1 MALPYLVGERFPV
14 LDADARGAF
23 VGLTPE
29 TTQRD
34 LVRSMRGGVG
44 FSIRQGVEAIGQKP
58 SYISIIG
65 GGGRVTDWCQILSDI
80 LGQTIY
86 VYRNADTLP
95 ARAIAAAVLIG
106 QNLQPDYTAFVQGLQ
121 QEGSADVFH
130 PDVSAHAQYDALY
143 ARYVQLYPILKQWY
157 ELNHM

>member
-1 MALPYLVGERFPV
+1 MSVSPYWM
-14 LDADARGAF
+14 
-23 VGLTPE
+23 
-29 TTQRD
+29 Q
-34 LVRSMRGGVG
+34 MREAPLWGSHPKPHSAIWCAPCGGGVG

-58 SYISIIG
+58 SHISIIG

>member
-1 MALPYLVGERFPV
+1 MSV
-14 LDADARGAF
+14 
-23 VGLTPE
+23 
-29 TTQRD
+29 
-34 LVRSMRGGVG
+34 
-44 FSIRQGVEAIGQKP
+44 
-58 SYISIIG
+58 
-65 GGGRVTDWCQILSDI
+65 I

-95 ARAIAAAVLIG
+95 SRAIAAAVLIG

-121 QEGSADVFH
+121 QKGSADVFH
-130 PDVSAHAQYDALY
+130 PDVSAHAQYDTLY